1 MLADHAGLKTALIT
15 SEDASG
21 HDLFTSDWVLVT
33 SNEEFL
39 ARPEL
44 EKGRQ
49 EITVPQR
56 LRLWTDDYNSLL
68 PILRMHSNA
77 SDEEE

>member
-1 MLADHAGLKTALIT
+1 MPGSKRALIT
-15 SEDASG
+15 SADASG

-44 EKGRQ
+44 ETDREK
-49 EITVPQR
+49 ITVPVR

-68 PILRMHSNA
+68 PILRMHSN
-77 SDEEE
+77 SSEEEQ